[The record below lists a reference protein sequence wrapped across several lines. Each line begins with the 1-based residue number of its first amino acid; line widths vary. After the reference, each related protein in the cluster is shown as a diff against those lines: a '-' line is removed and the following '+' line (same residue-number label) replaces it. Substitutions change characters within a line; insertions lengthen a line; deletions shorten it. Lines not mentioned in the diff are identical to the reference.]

1 MFKRII
7 ILIQF
12 VVFITIGCGK
22 PSLDL
27 GSPDGNLTVNFYLDD
42 GEPGYLVSLNN
53 EVVIDS
59 SALGL
64 VFDEIDLSKEME
76 LVETS
81 SISLYKDEYSL
92 LHGKQKNIVYEANE
106 QTFYLE
112 HLDDTKLSITFR
124 VSNDGVAFQYR
135 IEGQDDT
142 IHHISEE
149 KTSFNFSDESRAWLQ
164 PLAKVKTGYA
174 RTNPSYEEDYSIDI
188 PVGTPSRDEAGWVY
202 PALFKTGNTW
212 VLISETGMDGS
223 YAGSHLD
230 QFSPDGEYKVAF
242 PQEGESVPGEALYP
256 ESNLPWSSPWRIM
269 AIGDLKTIAESNL
282 GTDLA
287 ESSKLM
293 DTSWIKPG
301 RAAWSWAKLKDESV
315 NYDTQKEF
323 IDYASDM
330 GWEYTLVD
338 VNWDQNIGY
347 DGIKELA
354 DYAKTKNVG
363 LILWYNSSGD
373 WNDTEYTP
381 KSALLTHE
389 ARTTE
394 FAKISE
400 LGVKGVKVDFFA
412 GDGQSMMQYYLDIF
426 KDAGDHHLLVN
437 THGTTLPR
445 GWHRTWPNLVT
456 MESVKGFEYV
466 TFFQGNA
473 DLQAKKSAMLPFTR
487 NVFSPMD
494 FTPMSPTD
502 IPGIDRKTTAAFEIA
517 SPVIFT
523 SGITHFAETPEGI
536 AQLPDYVKEFIKQI
550 PVSWDESMF
559 IAGEPGKLA
568 VFARRYGN
576 KWFVAGINGEEIAK
590 EFDIDLSFIPKKL
603 TGTMIYDGDTKN
615 GFNHYEIKEDRKLT
629 ITMKPNG
636 GFVILFE

>member
-1 MFKRII
+1 MNRLIVFLIVII
-7 ILIQF
+7 G
-12 VVFITIGCGK
+12 VGCSKEPTKLTSPTGELEVQV
-22 PSLDL
+22 SINS
-27 GSPDGNLTVNFYLDD
+27 GSPEYIVFRNG
-42 GEPGYLVSLNN
+42 G
-53 EVVIDS
+53 VVLENS
-59 SALGL
+59 SLGL
-64 VFDEIDLSKEME
+64 VLDGIDLSEEME
-76 LVETS
+76 FTNVS
-81 SISLYKDEYSL
+81 RISTYTDEYEM
-92 LHGKQKNIVYEANE
+92 LHGKQKLISYVAN
-106 QTFYLE
+106 QQSFTFTHSSGQEL
-112 HLDDTKLSITFR
+112 TVVFRLSD
-124 VSNDGVAFQYR
+124 DGVAFQYFMPGNDS
-135 IEGQDDT
+135 E

-149 KTSFNFSDESRAWLQ
+149 KTSFNFSETTKAWLQ

-174 RTNPSYEEDYSIDI
+174 RTNPSYEEDYSINI
-188 PVGTPSRDEAGWVY
+188 PVGTPSRDEAGWIY
-202 PALFKTGNTW
+202 PALFRTGNTW
-212 VLISETGMDGS
+212 VLISEAGMNGD
-223 YAGSHLD
+223 YAGSHLG
-230 QFSPDGEYKVAF
+230 QYSPEGEYTIAF
-242 PQEGESVPGEALYP
+242 PQEGESVPGEALNP
-256 ESNLPWSSPWRIM
+256 ESNLPWSSPWRIL
-269 AIGDLKTIAESNL
+269 AIGDLKTIAESSL

-287 ESSKLM
+287 VPSKLE

-323 IDYASDM
+323 IDYAADM

-389 ARTTE
+389 ARVKE
-394 FAKISE
+394 FSKISE

-426 KDAGDHHLLVN
+426 KDAADNHLLVN

-473 DLQAKKSAMLPFTR
+473 DLQAKKSTMLPFTR

-494 FTPMSPTD
+494 FTPMSPTP
-502 IPGIDRKTTAAFEIA
+502 IPGIDRVTTPVFEIA

-523 SGITHFAETPEGI
+523 SGVTHYAETPQGM
-536 AQLPDYVKEFIKQI
+536 AQLPEYVVEFIKQI
-550 PVSWDESMF
+550 PVDWDESRF
-559 IAGEPGKLA
+559 IMGEPGKLA
-568 VFARRYGN
+568 VFARRKGTQ
-576 KWFVAGINGEEIAK
+576 WFVAGLNGEEKAK
-590 EFDIDLSFIPKKL
+590 EIEINLSFLPDGLNGSLIFDEDLEGTFGRQTINETPNNL
-603 TGTMIYDGDTKN
+603 TVA
-615 GFNHYEIKEDRKLT
+615 LQ
-629 ITMKPNG
+629 PNG
-636 GFVILFE
+636 GFVLLLDK